1 MHITHL
7 YKVNIY
13 FMKKI
18 AKTIKIYL
26 FNFLKDLLL
35 CVCMFSL
42 DVCLCT
48 ICVPYAFR
56 GQRRCQT
63 PWNWSC
69 RCLWTAIWVLNSAAL
84 KEQKVFWTS
93 EPTLSLLIL
102 VWMSKFST
110 KYFLNVWTNVDSL
123 HFFSDFLLEIWNTL
137 NQYAYFP
144 WKLFGFLTSW
154 CTPYKISSP
163 NIVRFS
169 LLVLKFPFFFS
180 TVRWLLVMLIYENKM
195 RVLSFFWF

>member
-56 GQRRCQT
+56 GQRRYQT

-102 VWMSKFST
+102 VWMSKFSA

-123 HFFSDFLLEIWNTL
+123 HFFFWFSVRNMKYTKSIC
-137 NQYAYFP
+137 
-144 WKLFGFLTSW
+144 LFSLKT
-154 CTPYKISSP
+154 I
-163 NIVRFS
+163 RFS
-169 LLVLKFPFFFS
+169 YFMVH
-180 TVRWLLVMLIYENKM
+180 TI
-195 RVLSFFWF
+195 